1 MPGLSV
7 AGVSRTPHADLDLHL
22 EVGETR
28 PTRALERALRDV
40 IVTGRV
46 AAGSRLPTTRS
57 LAADL
62 GVARTTVSE
71 VYAQLAAEG
80 WLESR
85 VGAGTWVAETA
96 PALPDRAEAEAG
108 EPDGR
113 PRPYWGGYPDASLFP
128 LGEWA
133 AAARRAAR
141 RRDARRAWLFG
152 GPARIAPAARR
163 ARQLPAPHARRAGER
178 GADRHRPGVQRTAR
192 PDVPRHGGG
201 RRAQA
206 RGRGVRAR
214 RAPGDRRGR
223 RAGTGP
229 GARRRRGGRC
239 QPPRPGHRRRAAD
252 PGASV
257 PHRGAAQPA
266 RAGARSSRGRSGP
279 AAW

>member
-1 MPGLSV
+1 MFRP
-7 AGVSRTPHADLDLHL
+7 PHADLDLHL

-85 VGAGTWVAETA
+85 VSAGTWVAETA
-96 PALPDRAEAEAG
+96 PALPDRAEAQAA

-133 AAARRAAR
+133 AAARRAADTATLAELGYSEDLRGSLRLRAELAGYLR
-141 RRDARRAWLFG
+141 RT
-152 GPARIAPAARR
+152 
-163 ARQLPAPHARRAGER
+163 R
-178 GADRHRPGVQRTAR
+178 GAQVSAERIVIGQGFSGLLALTC
-192 PDVPRHGGG
+192 
-201 RRAQA
+201 RAM
-206 RGRGVRAR
+206 
-214 RAPGDRRGR
+214 
-223 RAGTGP
+223 AG
-229 GARRRRGGRC
+229 
-239 QPPRPGHRRRAAD
+239 
-252 PGASV
+252 
-257 PHRGAAQPA
+257 PA
-266 RAGARSSRGRSGP
+266 RAGSRSRSTGTARTGRSPRPPGWNWSRCPSTARGP
-279 AAW
+279 MSAASARASTACC